1 MLILSEDRDPT
12 VFIHFQMYPRI
23 IVLIEWIDMLIPYHI
38 IVPHNCNKALQ
49 VFNPHKNPSPW
60 SCISTSQ
67 NHLSYHSSDPPHHHH
82 PNTTIPHSPS
92 PFPCWC
98 MFQKQTPILTPL
110 SRLLTPAAV
119 VTQLLQSH
127 LFIAFPNA
135 LPLPHHICII
145 SANRGPPL
153 GVTCV
158 MVCLVSL

>member
-1 MLILSEDRDPT
+1 METWQSSYIFKCTLTL
-12 VFIHFQMYPRI
+12 
-23 IVLIEWIDMLIPYHI
+23 VLIEWIDILIPYRV
-38 IVPHNCNKALQ
+38 IVPHNYNKALQ

-67 NHLSYHSSDPPHHHH
+67 NHLSYHSSDPPHQS

-127 LFIAFPNA
+127 LFISFPKA
-135 LPLPHHICII
+135 LPLPNHICIV

-153 GVTCV
+153 GVTWA